1 MNWFRQ
7 NRWLGSFLILF
18 GLATLLALFFLW
30 RARAAFAQATTR
42 FEAAATE
49 RTRLERLDPFP
60 SDPNYE
66 KMKFYFD
73 DYTGA
78 VEKMKNDL
86 KERMLPISPLA
97 PNEFQSRL
105 RQVTLATM
113 EKARVNRVQL
123 PRTFYMGFE
132 EFASSLPATAAAPLL
147 GQQLSQIQLL
157 MNILIDA
164 RVDSITAL
172 KRTKLP
178 EEGGAVAATPAP
190 AATGKSRA
198 APVAPKVFER
208 NVVDLTFVASQ
219 PAARKVLNQI
229 ASSSQQFYIIR
240 TLYVKNEKDKG
251 PPRQGGEANTGTAGV
266 GSTPVPGSSAPPS
279 TGGGLKFIVGTEHI
293 QAAIKVEMLRFKF

>member
-30 RARAAFAQATTR
+30 RARGAFAEATTR

-190 AATGKSRA
+190 AATGKTGA
-198 APVAPKVFER
+198 APGPKVFER

-251 PPRQGGEANTGTAGV
+251 PPREGAEPNAAAAG
-266 GSTPVPGSSAPPS
+266 GSTPAPRSSAPPS
-279 TGGGLKFIVGTEHI
+279 SGGALKFIVGTEHI
-293 QAAIKVEMLRFKF
+293 QAAVKVEMLRFTF